1 MNHQIYILVVEDEL
15 EVMDALVNDLEHFE
29 EYFPV
34 ESANSAEEAQDVV
47 NEIYEA
53 GNEVG
58 LILCDHVMPGKNG
71 VDFLIDL
78 EKNNER
84 HAAKKVLVTGQAGL
98 EDTIQ
103 AINKAH
109 LDHYIAKPWTKQ
121 QIEEVV
127 TGQLTNFV
135 MEQRYNP
142 MQFMM
147 ILDSVRLSEYMRSN
161 HITDH

>member
-1 MNHQIYILVVEDEL
+1 MDHQIYILVVEDEL
-15 EVMDALVNDLEHFE
+15 EVMDALVNDLEKFE

-34 ESANSAEEAQDVV
+34 ESANSAEEARTVV
-47 NEIYEA
+47 NEIYDA

-58 LILCDHVMPGKNG
+58 LILCDHVMPGQNG

-78 EKNNER
+78 EKSLDK
-84 HAAKKVLVTGQAGL
+84 HSAKKVLVTGQAGL

-109 LDHYIAKPWTKQ
+109 LDHYVAKPWTKDQ
-121 QIEEVV
+121 LEDVV
-127 TGQLTNFV
+127 TSQLTNYV
-135 MEQRYNP
+135 MERRYNP

-147 ILDSVRLSEYMRSN
+147 ILDSVRLSEYMRTN

>member
-1 MNHQIYILVVEDEL
+1 MDHQIYILVVEDEL
-15 EVMDALVNDLEHFE
+15 EVMDALVNDLEQFE

-34 ESANSAEEAQDVV
+34 ESANSAEEARTVV

-58 LILCDHVMPGKNG
+58 LILCDHVMPGQNG

-78 EKNNER
+78 EKSLEK
-84 HAAKKVLVTGQAGL
+84 HSAKKVLVTGQAGL

-109 LDHYIAKPWTKQ
+109 LDHYIAKPWSKAQ
-121 QIEEVV
+121 LEEVV
-127 TGQLTNFV
+127 ISQLTNFV
-135 MEQRYNP
+135 MERKYNP

-147 ILDSVRLSEYMRSN
+147 VLDSVRLSEFMRTN

>member
-1 MNHQIYILVVEDEL
+1 MDHQIYILVVEDEL
-15 EVMDALVNDLEHFE
+15 EVMDALVNDLQQFE
-29 EYFPV
+29 EFFPV
-34 ESANSAEEAQDVV
+34 ESANSAEEARTVV
-47 NEIYEA
+47 NEIYAA

-58 LILCDHVMPGKNG
+58 LILCDHVMPGQNG

-78 EKNNER
+78 EKSLEK
-84 HAAKKVLVTGQAGL
+84 HSAKKVLVTGQAGL

-109 LDHYIAKPWTKQ
+109 LDHYIAKPWSKAQ
-121 QIEEVV
+121 LEEVV
-127 TGQLTNFV
+127 ISQLTNFV
-135 MEQRYNP
+135 MERKYNP

-147 ILDSVRLSEYMRSN
+147 VLDSVRLSEFMRTN